1 MTITFSGIT
10 DTSVT
15 PTVTYVAANGTVDDG
30 TPGNEVANG
39 ENAVSTD
46 GVGPTVTITSSSG
59 SSGDTVNSSTLSYT
73 VTFSESVS
81 NFDITD
87 ITVTGTANGGTPVAS
102 NFDGSGATYTFDVVK
117 GTSDGTVSVS
127 VSQNKA
133 RDVVSVNNKN
143 TISNTYTLTVDS
155 LTVNTSTV
163 NTTGVKHNG
172 NNKQPNTAPSFSS
185 SISKVGTTSTGG
197 DTGFGGILKNGPT
210 NDDVTRV
217 IDSGETVRLKI
228 NLYDDDGLSEIN
240 QIGINTNFK
249 KESNNPTIPYA
260 TILWTTFNDLAVYD
274 KDGIFSDVKTQTV
287 EFDGELILFVD
298 ITFDGFMD
306 TTDLEI
312 KAYDKNMAKMI
323 EMYEDIW
330 TLNPPIIETVYEE
343 PAKEFWDLIKIS
355 ENIVDYNKSGIASSG
370 HIKPIFISAELGED
384 CIKKHGTMDIR
395 NSDGKVIQKINFR
408 TNSEGLYDGVIG
420 VTKEWIP
427 DNYSVH
433 LNIGQKNITPVR
445 ITILSEYDYGI
456 LSTQTPNSDVEEFVD
471 ISSFHETITN
481 TQSKN
486 LIEINGLIDTKKLGF
501 PVNIKISGNGIDTKF
516 ISHLTNSGEFNSYF
530 EIDSKWNSG
539 DYDISIDYLGDVI

>member
-1 MTITFSGIT
+1 
-10 DTSVT
+10 
-15 PTVTYVAANGTVDDG
+15 
-30 TPGNEVANG
+30 
-39 ENAVSTD
+39 

-73 VTFSESVS
+73 ATFSESVS

-87 ITVTGTANGGTPVAS
+87 ITVTGTANSGTPTAS
-102 NFDGSGATYTFDVVK
+102 NFAGSGATYTFDVVK

-133 RDVVSVNNKN
+133 RDVVSINNKN

-155 LTVNTSTV
+155 LSSASSTD
-163 NTTGVKHNG
+163 VKKSRSHSPP
-172 NNKQPNTAPSFSS
+172 NNAPSFSS

-210 NDDVTRV
+210 TDDKTRV
-217 IDSGETVRLKI
+217 INSGETVRLKI
-228 NLYDDDGLSEIN
+228 NLSDEDGLNEIN
-240 QIGINTNFK
+240 QVGINTNFK
-249 KESNNPTIPYA
+249 KDSSNPNMPHA
-260 TILWTTFNDLAVYD
+260 TIYWTTFNDLAVYD

-312 KAYDKNMAKMI
+312 KAYDNDMARMI
-323 EMYEDIW
+323 EMYEDVW

-343 PAKEFWDLIKIS
+343 PIIQEFWNLIEIS
-355 ENIVDYNKSGIASSG
+355 EDIVDYNKSGIASSG

-384 CIKKHGTMDIR
+384 CIKKPGMTVIR
-395 NSDGKVIQKINFR
+395 NSDGKIIQKIHFR
-408 TNSEGLYDGVIG
+408 ANSEGLYDGVIG
-420 VTKEWIP
+420 VTKEWVP
-427 DNYSVH
+427 DNYSIHVE
-433 LNIGQKNITPVR
+433 IGQKNIAPVHLSV
-445 ITILSEYDYGI
+445 LSELESKI
-456 LSTQTPNSDVEEFVD
+456 TSISQTPNSDVEEFVD
-471 ISSFHETITN
+471 ISSFHETIIN
-481 TQSKN
+481 TQSQH
-486 LIEINGLIDTKKLGF
+486 LIEINGLVDTQKSGF
-501 PVNIKISGNGIDTKF
+501 PVNVKISGNGFDTNF

-539 DYDISIDYLGDVI
+539 DYDISIDYLGDVIFTDVITVDNQIVAENLILVDVIEPESPLNSEYST